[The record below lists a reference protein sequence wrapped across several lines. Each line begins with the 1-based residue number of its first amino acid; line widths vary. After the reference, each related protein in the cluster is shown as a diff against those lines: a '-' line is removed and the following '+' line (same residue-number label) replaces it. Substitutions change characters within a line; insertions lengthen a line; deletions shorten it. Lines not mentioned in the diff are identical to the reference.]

1 MAFYGFQKG
10 IEILPSIPA
19 GATPEQMRQV
29 LQDVVD
35 RLNTIPQTQLY
46 IDDTGLPRILIGYK
60 KDAWGAGK
68 HFGILVSNT
77 SVDVT
82 TITSATAAYSLNFL

>member
-1 MAFYGFQKG
+1 MPQYGFQKG
-10 IEILPSIPA
+10 IDILPEIPP

-46 IDDTGLPRILIGYK
+46 IDDTGIPRVLIGYK

-77 SVDVT
+77 GVDVT
-82 TITSATAAYSLNFL
+82 TITSATAGYSLNFL